1 MKRRAFIALLGG
13 AAATWPLATRSQP
26 NEPVRRIGVL
36 MTTADDPEGQRRLSA
51 FREGL
56 EKRGWAEG
64 KDIRI
69 EVNWSVT
76 DAERA
81 RSVVDELIGRAPDL
95 ILTSGTPATS
105 ALHHARAVIPV
116 VFTVVSEPIEQGF
129 VQSLAHPGG
138 NITGFTNLEPGLGGK
153 WIELLKEIAPSVTR
167 VAILFNPQ
175 TAPAA
180 IVTSRSADQAAEK
193 LAIELVRSPV
203 HDPAEIESA
212 ITRLRRQTDGF
223 VMVPDTFLNIHRKLI
238 VELAS
243 RYQISAVYPSSYLV
257 AEGGLA
263 SYGIDLAD
271 SFRQAAFYVDR
282 IFRGEK
288 PADLPVQQP
297 TKFDLAINLKTAK
310 ALGLT
315 VPTTLLARADE
326 VIE

>member
-64 KDIRI
+64 KNIRI

-81 RSVVDELIGRAPDL
+81 RSVVDELIGRAPNL

>member
-193 LAIELVRSPV
+193 LAIELVRSPFTIPPRSNPRS
-203 HDPAEIESA
+203 HGCAAKP
-212 ITRLRRQTDGF
+212 TDLSWCL
-223 VMVPDTFLNIHRKLI
+223 T
-238 VELAS
+238 
-243 RYQISAVYPSSYLV
+243 PS
-257 AEGGLA
+257 
-263 SYGIDLAD
+263 
-271 SFRQAAFYVDR
+271 
-282 IFRGEK
+282 
-288 PADLPVQQP
+288 
-297 TKFDLAINLKTAK
+297 
-310 ALGLT
+310 
-315 VPTTLLARADE
+315 
-326 VIE
+326 